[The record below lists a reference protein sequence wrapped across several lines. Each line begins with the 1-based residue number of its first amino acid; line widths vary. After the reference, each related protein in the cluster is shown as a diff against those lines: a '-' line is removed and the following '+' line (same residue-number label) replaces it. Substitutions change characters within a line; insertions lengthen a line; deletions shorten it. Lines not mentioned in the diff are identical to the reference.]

1 MVEKFW
7 REPDGQAGSESLT
20 ISACDSGDEA
30 QRDLAETARLTLLDI
45 HEKHGLEAMMHRA
58 ELDATANGH
67 LSGDR
72 TDTRMFQSGPGDR
85 FETLAQRL
93 QIEMNPYWNVSG
105 DWIERSPDETQE
117 LPVLLRERAY
127 LLDAA
132 DLQYSESDAWD
143 EMVQREHDHIEPIQE
158 RHYWKMHYRPAE
170 TKSGDRLGLAL
181 FLTEFPQ
188 LPPDFEDYVEEWEL
202 DDSIYPTK
210 ARTVEMAHFADEA
223 EAKKFAAEFRG
234 YLVPGMLDGPELAPE
249 VAKLEGLSGE
259 WQRMGYAD
267 ILGYMS
273 GRWTSVRDENEWRPH
288 NPNAERETLTPPDVE
303 L

>member
-267 ILGYMS
+267 IVGYMS
-273 GRWTSVRDENEWRPH
+273 GRRTIVRDENEWRPH